1 MERAEPGAAPAMKEE
16 EKYLTIARIV
26 RPRGNKGEVAAENR
40 ADSALRFAAGK
51 SVRVVFADRAE
62 SDLAIENAWE
72 HNGRLILKFAG
83 VDSIS
88 AAEPFRGAEVRIPLQ
103 ELGEA
108 PEGEYFYDDLIG
120 CRMIEDGSERELG
133 EIRDIYEPGG
143 ALLFSVIDKQGK
155 ELLVPFADDICREV
169 DVAAK
174 RIRVRLPEGLE
185 ELKA

>member
-1 MERAEPGAAPAMKEE
+1 MKEE
-16 EKYLTIARIV
+16 EKYVSIARIV

-51 SVRVVFADRAE
+51 AVRVVFPDRSKRLFTIA
-62 SDLAIENAWE
+62 NAWE
-72 HNGRLILKFAG
+72 HNGRLILQFAG

-88 AAEPFRGAEVRIPLQ
+88 AAETLRGCEICIPRG

-108 PEGEYFYDDLIG
+108 PKGEYFYDDLIG
-120 CRMIEDGSERELG
+120 CRMVEDGSARELG

-143 ALLFSVIDKQGK
+143 ALLFSVIDEQGK
-155 ELLVPFADDICREV
+155 ELLVPFADDICLDV
-169 DVAAK
+169 DTAAR

-185 ELKA
+185 ELKT

>member
-1 MERAEPGAAPAMKEE
+1 MKEE
-16 EKYLTIARIV
+16 EKYVSIARIV

-51 SVRVVFADRAE
+51 AVRVVFPDGNGRLFTIA
-62 SDLAIENAWE
+62 NAWE
-72 HNGRLILKFAG
+72 HNGRLVLQFAG

-88 AAEPFRGAEVRIPLQ
+88 AAETLRGCEVRIPRG

-120 CRMIEDGSERELG
+120 CRMVEDGSARELG

-143 ALLFSVIDKQGK
+143 ALLFSVIDEQGK
-155 ELLVPFADDICREV
+155 ELLVPFADDICLDV
-169 DVAAK
+169 DTAAR

-185 ELKA
+185 ELKT

>member
-1 MERAEPGAAPAMKEE
+1 MKEE
-16 EKYLTIARIV
+16 EKYVSIARIV

-51 SVRVVFADRAE
+51 AVRVVFPDGNGRLFTIA
-62 SDLAIENAWE
+62 NAWE
-72 HNGRLILKFAG
+72 HNGRLVLQFAG

-88 AAEPFRGAEVRIPLQ
+88 AAETLRGCEVRIPRG

-108 PEGEYFYDDLIG
+108 PKGEYFYDDLIG
-120 CRMIEDGSERELG
+120 CRMVEDGSARELG

-143 ALLFSVIDKQGK
+143 ALLFSVIDEQGK
-155 ELLVPFADDICREV
+155 ELLVPFADDICLDV
-169 DVAAK
+169 DTAAR

-185 ELKA
+185 ELKT

>member
-1 MERAEPGAAPAMKEE
+1 MKEE
-16 EKYLTIARIV
+16 EKYVSIARIV

-40 ADSALRFAAGK
+40 ADSALRFAPDK
-51 SVRVVFADRAE
+51 RVRVVFADRAE
-62 SDLAIENAWE
+62 RDFAIENAWE

-88 AAEPFRGAEVRIPLQ
+88 AAEPFRGAEVRVPRE

-120 CRMIEDGSERELG
+120 CRMIEDGSGRELG
-133 EIRDIYEPGG
+133 AVRDIYEPGG
-143 ALLFSVIDKQGK
+143 ALLFSVIDEQGK
-155 ELLVPFADDICREV
+155 ELLVPFANDICLDV
-169 DVAAK
+169 DTAAR

-185 ELKA
+185 ELKT

>member
-1 MERAEPGAAPAMKEE
+1 MAMKGE
-16 EKYLTIARIV
+16 EKYVSIAHIV
-26 RPRGNKGEVAAENR
+26 RPRGNKGEVVAENR
-40 ADSALRFAAGK
+40 ADNALQFASGK
-51 SVRVVFADRAE
+51 NVRVVFPDRTE
-62 SDLAIENAWE
+62 RDLEIENVWK
-72 HNGRLILKFAG
+72 HNGRLILKFEG

-88 AAEPFRGAEVRIPLQ
+88 EAEVLRDADVRFPRE

-120 CRMIEDGSERELG
+120 CRMIEDGSGRKLG

-155 ELLVPFADDICREV
+155 ELLVPFVDDICLEV
-169 DVAAK
+169 NVEAR

-185 ELKA
+185 DLKA

>member
-1 MERAEPGAAPAMKEE
+1 MKEE
-16 EKYLTIARIV
+16 EKYVSIARIV

-51 SVRVVFADRAE
+51 AVRVVFPDGNGRLFTIA
-62 SDLAIENAWE
+62 NAWE
-72 HNGRLILKFAG
+72 HNGRLILQFAG

-88 AAEPFRGAEVRIPLQ
+88 AAETLRGCEICIPRG

-120 CRMIEDGSERELG
+120 CRMVEDGSARELG

-143 ALLFSVIDKQGK
+143 ALLFSVIDEQGK
-155 ELLVPFADDICREV
+155 ELLVPFADDICLDV
-169 DVAAK
+169 DTAAR

-185 ELKA
+185 ELKT